1 MAINF
6 STTRVQRSWA
16 EQVAGQLHRCI
27 FRDSSCRSISST
39 ENSFYNRKSHTHKHL
54 ERIETMLQSKTKKK
68 KKPHRV
74 LKSSSTFQRNKKLI
88 LHCLHAYSRI
98 SLSLERE
105 TALHCSKLPLTPK
118 KPFSFGQLI
127 PVLNLKKRVCMR
139 IRSAEVICSRLM
151 QNPANYS
158 VSSNLL

>member
-98 SLSLERE
+98 SLSLSLLRDSFTLFKAATYPQKTFQFW
-105 TALHCSKLPLTPK
+105 TAHPCFKPK
-118 KPFSFGQLI
+118 K
-127 PVLNLKKRVCMR
+127 
-139 IRSAEVICSRLM
+139 E
-151 QNPANYS
+151 S
-158 VSSNLL
+158 VHAH

>member
-98 SLSLERE
+98 SLSLSLERQLY
-105 TALHCSKLPLTPK
+105 TVQSCHLPPK
-118 KPFSFGQLI
+118 NLS
-127 PVLNLKKRVCMR
+127 VLD
-139 IRSAEVICSRLM
+139 
-151 QNPANYS
+151 
-158 VSSNLL
+158 SSSLF